1 MFPRR
6 SSRWGK
12 VKEEKWLTWTTALL
26 PAISSTWPFLTDP
39 SPSLT
44 FTISAYL
51 MSNTMMLGIRHDKTL
66 PPWGLWHLRA
76 FRRRYLLGE
85 LDVVENDQGTLDIKY
100 GSVVDARCNV
110 VVGSDCLNVCLWL
123 WLHADNLFCT
133 VFFPFLG
140 FWVVGDKISLWFII
154 TRIRTLIY

>member
-6 SSRWGK
+6 SSWWRK
-12 VKEEKWLTWTTALL
+12 VKEEKMLTWTTALL

-51 MSNTMMLGIRHDKTL
+51 MSKTMMLGIKEERSL
-66 PPWGLWHLRA
+66 PPLRLLAFRERA
-76 FRRRYLLGE
+76 FRLRHLPGE
-85 LDVVENDQGTLDIKY
+85 LDVVENDKRTLDIENC
-100 GSVVDARCNV
+100 SVVDARCNV

-123 WLHADNLFCT
+123 WLHTDNLFCT
-133 VFFPFLG
+133 VFFLFLG
-140 FWVVGDKISLWFII
+140 FWDVV
-154 TRIRTLIY
+154 IRFLFDL